1 MRIAY
6 LVGLFVLGLVLSPA
20 AAEEKKDE
28 KKAKDLIVGKW
39 EQKKEKETL
48 FIEFT
53 KDGKITVK
61 HTKGDQTKEGS
72 GTYKLTDDKIEIE
85 VEAGGEK
92 HTRSGKVK
100 VTKDELTITDD
111 NKTET
116 LKRVK

>member
-6 LVGLFVLGLVLSPA
+6 LTGLFVLGLLLSPA

-39 EQKKEKETL
+39 EMKKEKETL

-53 KDGKITVK
+53 KDGKLKAK
-61 HTKGDQTKEGS
+61 HTKGDKTIEGN
-72 GTYKLTDDKIEIE
+72 GTYKLTDDKIEVE
-85 VEAGGEK
+85 VEADGEK
-92 HTRSGKVK
+92 HTKSGKVK
-100 VTKDELTITDD
+100 VTKDELTITDE

-116 LKRVK
+116 FKRVK